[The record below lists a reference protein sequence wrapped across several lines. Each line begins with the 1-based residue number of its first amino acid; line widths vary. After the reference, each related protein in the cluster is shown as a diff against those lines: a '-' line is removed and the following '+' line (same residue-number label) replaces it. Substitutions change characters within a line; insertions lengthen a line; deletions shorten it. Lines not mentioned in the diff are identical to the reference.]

1 MSKYSSLTA
10 RCHHRVSA
18 TSNDQAQA
26 TLAAHSRTLTNHFLI
41 TFGRE
46 NWHDYIVSM
55 TRALGLLGKV
65 TCHNDIQKTLR
76 GIEKSEDCIDC
87 DTRHGVLTALLT
99 GVLCSYNCPLS
110 TLSAAAA
117 GWLCSPWQEADDCW
131 LCGPAAAAA
140 AVPLSHSPMISSA
153 AASPAGAQLHTTP
166 ARHRGNS

>member
-46 NWHDYIVSM
+46 NWHDYIVSK

-99 GVLCSYNCPLS
+99 GVLCSYNCPLCVS
-110 TLSAAAA
+110 VSVYRGSPCTL
-117 GWLCSPWQEADDCW
+117 LYIV
-131 LCGPAAAAA
+131 L
-140 AVPLSHSPMISSA
+140 
-153 AASPAGAQLHTTP
+153 AS
-166 ARHRGNS
+166 RRGR